1 MAAKKQK
8 KQALYVVNHLG
19 RDRFVWASSAAEARA
34 EVEKPA
40 PMQFVAN
47 LTAPGA
53 ATATAAFTGGAGSA
67 RVTKSA
73 SSRS

>member
-1 MAAKKQK
+1 MAAKVEAK

-19 RDRFVWASSAAEARA
+19 RDRFIWASSAAEARA
-34 EVEKPA
+34 EAEKPA

-47 LTAPGA
+47 ITAPGA
-53 ATATAAFTGGAGSA
+53 ATATAAFTGTEAS
-67 RVTKSA
+67 RMTKIV